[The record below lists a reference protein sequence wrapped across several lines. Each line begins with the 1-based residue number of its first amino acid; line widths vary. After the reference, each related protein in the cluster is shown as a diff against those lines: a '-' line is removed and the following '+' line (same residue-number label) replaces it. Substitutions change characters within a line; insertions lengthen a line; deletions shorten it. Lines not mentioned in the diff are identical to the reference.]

1 MERVSC
7 IAIDLGASSG
17 RVILSTFDGESIEFE
32 EVYRFPNKAIKLG
45 DRHYW
50 NFLGLYNEV
59 LEGLKEA
66 AKRGENII
74 SIGIDTWGVDYGLL
88 DEEGNLIGLP
98 IHYRDDRTQ
107 SIVDDVEGILPFNEI
122 YKKTGIQKMAIN
134 TLYQLCSDK
143 AIRSNI
149 LENAD
154 ALLFIPDLINY
165 YLTGE
170 MYSEYTVA
178 STSQLL
184 NAEERG
190 WDMDII
196 STLKLPAHIFQPIIN
211 PGEIYGYL
219 KKDIGEELGLPCI
232 PVIAVASHD
241 TASAV
246 VGTPLEG
253 SSSAYL
259 SCGTWSLLGAEVDA
273 PIISRRSHELNFTNE
288 GGVEGTI
295 RLLKNINGLWII
307 QQLRSAWS
315 QDQYEVSFGDIAE
328 AAKGAERADFS
339 IDPEDDRFMA
349 PEDMTEA
356 IIDFCV
362 EDGQGEPQ
370 GLGEI
375 AMAAYN
381 GLVSKYAKTIGELE
395 DILGRKIE
403 IINMVGGG
411 IQDTLLCQMTA
422 NATGKEVVAGP
433 IEASTMGNSLIQF
446 IASGH
451 IQNINEG
458 RSIVKNS
465 FELKLYR
472 PTTL

>member
-1 MERVSC
+1 MDRVSC

-17 RVILSTFDGESIEFE
+17 RVILSTFGGENIEFE
-32 EVYRFPNKAIKLG
+32 EVYRFPNRAIKLG
-45 DRHYW
+45 DRYYW
-50 NFLGLYNEV
+50 DFLGLYNEV
-59 LEGLKEA
+59 VKGLREA
-66 AKRGENII
+66 AKRGKNII

-88 DEEGNLIGLP
+88 DKEGNLIGLP
-98 IHYRDDRTQ
+98 IHYRDDRTK
-107 SIVDDVEGILPFNEI
+107 SIVDDVEDVLPFSEI

-143 AIRSNI
+143 TIRSNI

-154 ALLFIPDLINY
+154 ALLFIPDLLNY

-170 MYSEYTVA
+170 MYNEYTVA

-184 NAEERG
+184 NAEKRG

-196 STLKLPAHIFQPIIN
+196 SSLGLPTDIFQPIIN

-219 KKDIGEELGLPCI
+219 KKDIGEELGLSNI

-253 SSSAYL
+253 NSSAYL
-259 SCGTWSLLGAEVDA
+259 SCGTWSLLGAEIDE
-273 PIISRRSHELNFTNE
+273 PIISEKSHELNFTNE

-315 QDQYEVSFGDIAE
+315 QDRYEVSFGDIIE
-328 AAKGAERADFS
+328 AAKEAEHTGFS
-339 IDPEDDRFMA
+339 IDPEDSRFMA
-349 PEDMTEA
+349 PENMMEA

-362 EDGQGEPQ
+362 EDGQGEPK

-375 AMAAYN
+375 AIAAYN

-403 IINMVGGG
+403 TINMVGGG
-411 IQDTLLCQMTA
+411 IQDILLCQMTA
-422 NATGKEVVAGP
+422 NATGKAVVAGP
-433 IEASTMGNSLIQF
+433 IEASTMGNSLTQF

-451 IQNINEG
+451 IQNIDEG
-458 RSIVKNS
+458 RSIIKSS
-465 FELKLYR
+465 FDLKRYR
-472 PTTL
+472 PTTS